1 MRSSW
6 CGVEGCCC
14 EKMGRPPVALPTAPF
29 PWYEPILPRIYLAT
43 LIGRLRASSALLI
56 LNQATESFRRPAAPG
71 TGQSNWYQTFSASPL
86 ILNRPDLAQVS
97 LWVAAACR
105 GRVGVQGPLCI
116 VAPRV
121 APTLL
126 QTGWGGTRVEEERT
140 GEEAA
145 AAQAA
150 ANRVAPSKQRRPC
163 ILASW
168 LHWVSQAK
176 INLPAILRNKL
187 PSRFKMYSVSQVFF
201 LSDVRSW
208 KSECEQVG
216 NGLISKENDQNLSL
230 LISDQNLLDYWLKT
244 IRCKCLHKKMI
255 NHTVPKQYDK
265 NNKSCRTFRLVTIR
279 KILTFM
285 TIDNF

>member
-1 MRSSW
+1 MGLR
-6 CGVEGCCC
+6 GCCC

-43 LIGRLRASSALLI
+43 VLIPPPRKFCPPNFESSHREFPETGRPRHRPIKLI
-56 LNQATESFRRPAAPG
+56 SNFLSF
-71 TGQSNWYQTFSASPL
+71 PL

-105 GRVGVQGPLCI
+105 GRVRVHGPLC
-116 VAPRV
+116 VMAPRV

-150 ANRVAPSKQRRPC
+150 ANRVAPSEHRRPC

-168 LHWVSQAK
+168 LHWVSQA
-176 INLPAILRNKL
+176 
-187 PSRFKMYSVSQVFF
+187 
-201 LSDVRSW
+201 
-208 KSECEQVG
+208 
-216 NGLISKENDQNLSL
+216 
-230 LISDQNLLDYWLKT
+230 
-244 IRCKCLHKKMI
+244 
-255 NHTVPKQYDK
+255 
-265 NNKSCRTFRLVTIR
+265 
-279 KILTFM
+279 
-285 TIDNF
+285 